1 MKIKEV
7 DLYEFFKIE
16 RKGASG
22 GYVTVYAR
30 DESKEIKKRLR
41 PAVLIFPGGG
51 YGSLSD
57 REAEPVALKF
67 LANGF
72 VAFVLSYSVK
82 TKYPVPLIEAMLAMT
97 YIRSQ
102 VNKYSINA
110 EHICCIGFSA
120 GGHLAG
126 LLGSL
131 TREEA
136 ELIDKDVNKV
146 KPNALILSYPVVTM
160 GEHTHFDSR
169 AVITGGDESLYAK
182 LSVDK
187 RITADSAPALIWHTY
202 EDDCVPVENSLSL
215 VAAYRENKVPFA
227 LHIFEYGGHGL
238 STADDETCD
247 FTIEQQHLYGV
258 GKWFDLAIDW
268 LKVRGFKIETQ
279 R

>member
-1 MKIKEV
+1 M
-7 DLYEFFKIE
+7 
-16 RKGASG
+16 
-22 GYVTVYAR
+22 
-30 DESKEIKKRLR
+30 
-41 PAVLIFPGGG
+41 
-51 YGSLSD
+51 
-57 REAEPVALKF
+57 
-67 LANGF
+67 
-72 VAFVLSYSVK
+72 
-82 TKYPVPLIEAMLAMT
+82 
-97 YIRSQ
+97 
-102 VNKYSINA
+102 
-110 EHICCIGFSA
+110 
-120 GGHLAG
+120 
-126 LLGSL
+126 GSL